1 MIFNFWININGK
13 HDYNLL
19 HDHQKSVLSGV
30 YYVDVPDD
38 NMGDLVLVRPDHADY
53 FLTGNVEESTMVNA
67 PSVSKK
73 AVTSTMYLF
82 PSWIKHYVDR
92 NESEKERISIAFNLV
107 PLNLK

>member
-1 MIFNFWININGK
+1 
-13 HDYNLL
+13 
-19 HDHQKSVLSGV
+19 
-30 YYVDVPDD
+30 
-38 NMGDLVLVRPDHADY
+38 
-53 FLTGNVEESTMVNA
+53 MVNA

-92 NESEKERISIAFNLV
+92 NESDKERISIAFNLV